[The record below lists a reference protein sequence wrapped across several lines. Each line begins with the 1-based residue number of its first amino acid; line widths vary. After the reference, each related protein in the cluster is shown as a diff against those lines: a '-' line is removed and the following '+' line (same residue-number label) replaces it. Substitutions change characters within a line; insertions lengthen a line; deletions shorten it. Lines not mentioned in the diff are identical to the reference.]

1 MTNYSFSVVLSKNYD
16 FSEEYTVCDSDNTV
30 VGFVSRCDSEVD
42 DIMTSD
48 LFQACLTENTYDCD
62 FDNMHDAVKYLFDN
76 RVMNVKA

>member
-30 VGFVSRCDSEVD
+30 VGFVSRCDCD
-42 DIMTSD
+42 FDNIMTSD
-48 LFQACLTENTYDCD
+48 LFQACLTENTCDCD